1 MNQPSVTDTDSAT
14 RSRYLDLIAAVP
26 PAERLHN
33 ALALTALVRD
43 LAWQGA
49 TLHSG
54 HLGNEAV
61 VERFCLQLY
70 GPEIAERIAS
80 ALSSSP

>member
-1 MNQPSVTDTDSAT
+1 MDTDTAV

-26 PAERLHN
+26 APERLTR
-33 ALALTALVRD
+33 ALALTAFVRD

-49 TLHSG
+49 TLHVG
-54 HLGNEAV
+54 HLGSEAV
-61 VERFCLQLY
+61 VERFAQQLY

-80 ALSSSP
+80 SLLSSP

>member
-1 MNQPSVTDTDSAT
+1 MNPSSATDTDSTT

-43 LAWQGA
+43 LAWEGA
-49 TLHSG
+49 TLHYG
-54 HLGNEAV
+54 HLGNDAV
-61 VERFCLQLY
+61 VARFALQLY
-70 GPEIAERIAS
+70 GPDIAERIVS
-80 ALSSSP
+80 SLSSSA

>member
-1 MNQPSVTDTDSAT
+1 MNPSSVTDTDRTT
-14 RSRYLDLIAAVP
+14 RSRYLDLIADVP

-54 HLGNEAV
+54 HLGHEAV
-61 VERFCLQLY
+61 VARFALQLY
-70 GPEIAERIAS
+70 GPEIAARIVS
-80 ALSSSP
+80 SLSSSP